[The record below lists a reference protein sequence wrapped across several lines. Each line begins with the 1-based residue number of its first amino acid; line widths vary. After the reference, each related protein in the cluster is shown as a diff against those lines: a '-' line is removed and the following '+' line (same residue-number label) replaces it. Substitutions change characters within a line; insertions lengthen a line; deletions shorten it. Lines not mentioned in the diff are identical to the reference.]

1 MSNEKIK
8 QDRAFNRMIDPD
20 TIFDKINQFK
30 ASMQENLSE
39 EDSKEADLYLDQIA
53 KQIQPTIDRMN
64 EVLQDNG
71 SRKNL
76 MDSIKQ
82 AMKDEQWLEKLS
94 QTSYKTILETEQET
108 E

>member
-20 TIFDKINQFK
+20 AIFDKINQFK
-30 ASMQENLSE
+30 ETMQENLSE
-39 EDSKEADLYLDQIA
+39 EDSKAADLYLDQIA

>member
-1 MSNEKIK
+1 MSNEKVK
-8 QDRAFNRMIDPD
+8 QDRAFSKMINPD
-20 TIFDKINQFK
+20 SVFDKINQFK
-30 ASMQENLSE
+30 EQMQQNLSE
-39 EDSKEADLYLDQIA
+39 EDAQVADLYFDQISE
-53 KQIQPTIDRMN
+53 QIKPTIDRMN
-64 EVLQDNG
+64 EILQDEG

-76 MDSIKQ
+76 MDSVKQ